1 MGFFTFMSFNQII
14 LAIQCFLSEWLFLSF
29 DSTWK
34 RLEFGDLVLEKGW
47 IFVSAEFFPISG
59 LQF

>member
-1 MGFFTFMSFNQII
+1 
-14 LAIQCFLSEWLFLSF
+14 LSF
-29 DSTWK
+29 DSSWK
-34 RLEFGDLVLEKGW
+34 RLEFGDLVMEKGW